1 MTPPVL
7 TLASGRTRAGTTTLT
22 YNLAWMLRDLEL
34 RVLAADLDPQ
44 GDLTA
49 QLLGESRLGHLW
61 PPRPARPTALEVLRP
76 VLEETDDV
84 PDPPFREVEERLA
97 LLPGDLGL
105 LELEEELA
113 GAWLSCLD
121 GDARAFATNSAP
133 WRTVRVAAEAFSA
146 DVVVVDVGPGTGA
159 LRRAGLLACDHVVF
173 PVSPEMAA
181 EQALRG
187 QGRMLS
193 ALRAAWQERLARKP
207 DSDPALPGGAMAPA
221 GYAVYRDQ
229 LRLYRPWVPGRQEF
243 GWVPAAYRQGVL
255 GEQDGAAQS
264 LDDDPDCLG
273 FFQRCWP
280 LLEMAIAAGKPIF
293 HLKPAD
299 GLSAGDMPTLH
310 GIYRDFAAFA
320 RALADRMGLELP

>member
-187 QGRMLS
+187 QGRTQAIVEPARVPVPDHQGRVPGPAHCLLFS
-193 ALRAAWQERLARKP
+193 STTLPSRSSSVICSGIRPTAWVAQER
-207 DSDPALPGGAMAPA
+207 
-221 GYAVYRDQ
+221 
-229 LRLYRPWVPGRQEF
+229 
-243 GWVPAAYRQGVL
+243 
-255 GEQDGAAQS
+255 
-264 LDDDPDCLG
+264 
-273 FFQRCWP
+273 
-280 LLEMAIAAGKPIF
+280 
-293 HLKPAD
+293 
-299 GLSAGDMPTLH
+299 H
-310 GIYRDFAAFA
+310 GS
-320 RALADRMGLELP
+320 